1 MDEGLQRAPESN
13 QPTDPVTSWAL
24 LLFCKEEHP
33 QWWQCSRCCCF
44 WGLLATP
51 QAPPASGA
59 LQAAPLLLLTFSP
72 SHLQAARNLGFPS
85 WVTCKEKERRVP
97 LGRHPEKQE
106 PKCADFSAGAP
117 ATIETFY
124 LFSEHD
130 IFQWVCIKQNSCWYL
145 PTGRFVTKQ
154 SQTAQALFNL
164 DIENSWLSSSH
175 IASE

>member
-1 MDEGLQRAPESN
+1 MKGSNGHQRATN
-13 QPTDPVTSWAL
+13 QRTQSPAEHCSYSARRSIHNDDNAGPMVLL
-24 LLFCKEEHP
+24 LLFLGFP
-33 QWWQCSRCCCF
+33 
-44 WGLLATP
+44 ATP

-72 SHLQAARNLGFPS
+72 FHLQAARNLGFPS

-130 IFQWVCIKQNSCWYL
+130 IFQWVCIKQNSC
-145 PTGRFVTKQ
+145 
-154 SQTAQALFNL
+154 
-164 DIENSWLSSSH
+164 
-175 IASE
+175 

>member
-1 MDEGLQRAPESN
+1 MKGSNGHQRATN
-13 QPTDPVTSWAL
+13 QRTQSPAEHCSYSARRSIHNDDNAAVVVVFGASQPL
-24 LLFCKEEHP
+24 LRP
-33 QWWQCSRCCCF
+33 P
-44 WGLLATP
+44 LLQEP
-51 QAPPASGA
+51 CRLPPASGA

-72 SHLQAARNLGFPS
+72 SHLQAARNLGFPT

-130 IFQWVCIKQNSCWYL
+130 IFQWVCIKQNSC
-145 PTGRFVTKQ
+145 
-154 SQTAQALFNL
+154 
-164 DIENSWLSSSH
+164 
-175 IASE
+175 